1 MFDSLPYIDYQD
13 ADYEAYA
20 LSLVEHEMS
29 HGEGLREEHCVRLRT
44 NKSDAD
50 LLKNAPLL
58 KARYMELKD
67 ARSRGEDNVY
77 ANFSEANQVIHAP
90 TDDDVMSW
98 DNALML
104 AKIKLEMERNRALH
118 LELQTSELCEDWKY
132 FLKTKVE
139 QDLSRLKNFVV
150 EKRIEVDRINGKRKT
165 MQEEAVDNIQNL
177 DRKWESLVDKRFR
190 LLNACNE
197 IEHDIKKSRVMP

>member
-29 HGEGLREEHCVRLRT
+29 HGEGSREAHYVKPRT

-58 KARYMELKD
+58 KVRYMELKD
-67 ARSRGEDNVY
+67 ARSRGEENVH
-77 ANFSEANQVIHAP
+77 ADFSEANQVIHAP
-90 TDDDVMSW
+90 TDNDKISW

-118 LELQTSELCEDWKY
+118 LELQTNELCEDWKY

-139 QDLSRLKNFVV
+139 QDLSRLKNVVV

-190 LLNACNE
+190 LLNVCNE
-197 IEHDIKKSRVMP
+197 IEHDIKKTRVMP